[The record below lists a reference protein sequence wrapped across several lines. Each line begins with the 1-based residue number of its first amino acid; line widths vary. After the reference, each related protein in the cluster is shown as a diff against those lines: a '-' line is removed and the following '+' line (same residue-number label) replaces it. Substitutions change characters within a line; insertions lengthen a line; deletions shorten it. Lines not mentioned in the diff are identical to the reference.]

1 MLDHMGIYVKSAA
14 VSFPFYRAVLTTL
27 GIQMVQERFEGKANI
42 FMRVGERFFLFLG
55 EGGSEPR
62 NSQPGVSPV
71 HFGFSANSKE
81 EVDAFHAAG
90 LAHGGKDNGPPGHR
104 SPTIYSAFVYD
115 PDGNNIEAI
124 YRLD

>member
-1 MLDHMGIYVKSAA
+1 MLDHMGIYVRSAEA
-14 VSFPFYRAVLTTL
+14 SFPFYRAVLATL
-27 GIQMVQERFEGKANI
+27 DIHMVQERFEGKANI

-71 HFGFSANSKE
+71 HFGFTANNKKQ
-81 EVDAFHAAG
+81 VDDFHAVA
-90 LAHGGKDNGPPGHR
+90 LKHGGKDNGSPGHR
-104 SPTIYSAFVYD
+104 SPVIYSAFVYD

>member
-1 MLDHMGIYVKSAA
+1 MLDHMGIYVKSAE
-14 VSFPFYRAVLTTL
+14 VSFPFYRAVLATL
-27 GIQMVQERFEGKANI
+27 GVRMVQERFEGKANI
-42 FMRVGERFFLFLG
+42 FMHEGERFFLFLG

-71 HFGFSANSKE
+71 HFGFRAKTRE
-81 EVDAFHAAG
+81 EVDAFHKTA
-90 LAHGGKDNGPPGHR
+90 LAHGGKDNGPPGYR

-124 YRLD
+124 SRS

>member
-1 MLDHMGIYVKSAA
+1 MLDHMGIYVTNAEA
-14 VSFPFYRAVLTTL
+14 VFPFYRAVLATL
-27 GIQMVQERFEGKANI
+27 DIHMVKERFEGKANI

-71 HFGFSANSKE
+71 HFGFTANNKKQ
-81 EVDAFHAAG
+81 VDAFHATA
-90 LAHGGKDNGPPGHR
+90 LKHGGKDNGPPGHR
-104 SPTIYSAFVYD
+104 SPVIYSAFVYD